1 MTGGPSSLFRCFHV
15 SFRVFSERKVWA
27 QGDIW
32 SSGIYLPD
40 GFGFPYIGLVA
51 FGFGL
56 CFPIRFWPRGIPSQI
71 KFKAS
76 DQRSRLGAEHC

>member
-1 MTGGPSSLFRCFHV
+1 MTGGPSSISRYFMHFLVYFQW
-15 SFRVFSERKVWA
+15 KVRA

-51 FGFGL
+51 IGFGL
-56 CFPIRFWPRGIPSQI
+56 CFPIRFWPRGIPS
-71 KFKAS
+71 
-76 DQRSRLGAEHC
+76 RSSLRIPTSGAG